1 MPRRTKK
8 KPAGPKMDM
17 CDPAPRE
24 RHERRTISKIE
35 LLPGKKN
42 LRFIVTNLPGEGGE
56 NDGNKTRFRSQELY
70 EDFHCA
76 RGEIE
81 NRLKEQPMNFFAER
95 FPL

>member
-1 MPRRTKK
+1 MKTETGRRQKRFTELRCRTLDSWSCK
-8 KPAGPKMDM
+8 
-17 CDPAPRE
+17 
-24 RHERRTISKIE
+24 RRIISKIK